1 MPTFNL
7 GKVVGEDGR
16 TPNVQIGTV
25 ATLGAGESAYF
36 TRQAGSPD
44 ISPVFDVGIPRGT
57 NGVSPNIQIGTTVTV
72 ASGEPAEVTRR
83 EGSPDAAPIFDFKL
97 PQGEQGE
104 QGIAP
109 AGTVLITA
117 STTLDASHANKLLIV
132 NSANDIT
139 IIIPTAASVDMGQD
153 TEIEIF
159 RAGTGAVSISAQSGV
174 TILCASEALGIA
186 DRYASVALK
195 LLTALDATKN
205 TWSLQ
210 GALG

>member
-25 ATLGAGESAYF
+25 TTLEAGAAAYF
-36 TRQAGSPD
+36 TRQASSSD
-44 ISPVFDVGIPRGT
+44 LAPVFDVGIPRGA
-57 NGVSPNIQIGTTVTV
+57 GGISPNVQVGTTVTV

-83 EGSPDAAPIFDFKL
+83 EGSPDAAPILDFKL
-97 PQGEQGE
+97 PRGEQGE

-132 NSANDIT
+132 NSVNDIT
-139 IIIPTAASVDMGQD
+139 IIIPTAASADMGQD

-205 TWSLQ
+205 TWALQ